1 MAIVQVPGFETDW
14 VPLSQAIFR
23 FCIEDNPALEEL
35 YHKPLDQLTE
45 STSQNCARRPL
56 LSACLQNFSRR
67 RPKRRRSILT
77 HSRGRFR
84 FILTRPVG
92 HA

>member
-14 VPLSQAIFR
+14 VPLSQAIFQ

-45 STSQNCARRPL
+45 SDIAELRQAPL
-56 LSACLQNFSRR
+56 ALGMLTKLLQKKTQASKINIAPHEGTF
-67 RPKRRRSILT
+67 
-77 HSRGRFR
+77 
-84 FILTRPVG
+84 
-92 HA
+92 